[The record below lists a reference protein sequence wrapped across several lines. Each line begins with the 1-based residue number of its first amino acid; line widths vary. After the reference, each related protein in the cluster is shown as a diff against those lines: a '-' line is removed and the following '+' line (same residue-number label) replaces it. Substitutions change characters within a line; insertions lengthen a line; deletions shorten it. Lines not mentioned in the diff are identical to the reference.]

1 MQFLTPLGF
10 ALSALAIPI
19 LLLYMLK
26 LRRKQTRVSSTLL
39 WEKLLRDKQANA
51 PWQKLKRNL
60 LLFLQL
66 LILAVLVIALAR
78 PALQTKIVASG
89 SVIVMLDA
97 SASMN
102 ATDVTP
108 SRFEEARKSV
118 LTLINGLSS
127 DSAMTLILVAKTPQ
141 TLIASETDKSL
152 LKAALRGA
160 KAQVTQGAADWQAAF
175 ALAAGA
181 TRNGSASTVV
191 IVSDGGLPESGLPS
205 LPSEVRYIPIGHAD
219 DNLAISALALRASNG
234 VPQLFAE
241 VTNTSDVNRKV
252 LLSLY
257 LGNNLF
263 DARQLD
269 VPANSQKSVSLENL
283 PITTAIYKA
292 HISDPAEANTPLDSL
307 TLDDTAFAIYQSSA
321 ARRALLVSNGNLFLE
336 QLLASL
342 PGIQPFRALPAADGT
357 LQIPS
362 EPFDLYI
369 FDGYIP
375 AELPKSNLLLI
386 NPTTNPFFTVGET
399 IKEINNI
406 QVNENTLT
414 RYVDWK
420 TVHVLQAHKVAVPN
434 WANILI
440 EADSNPLV
448 FAGETNGQRLAVLT
462 FDLRESDLPLQ
473 IAYPILF
480 SNLIN
485 YLSPPSAFDSSQSLH
500 AGESLTIVPPTDAE
514 QVVIASPSNQTF
526 TLTAGQTLFSQT
538 NELGYYAVNFI
549 SKDSTKVEYFAVNL
563 FDASESDL
571 HPRETLQIGST
582 SVAPTVSQQIG
593 LQELWKWLA
602 GIALFVLMIEWQ
614 VFHRK
619 TLPSL
624 RGGALPPTLAPHAS
638 AGEQSP
644 SPRRG
649 LLREERPR
657 NDEINP

>member
-1 MQFLTPLGF
+1 MQFLTPLAF

-19 LLLYMLK
+19 ILLYMLK
-26 LRRKQTRVSSTLL
+26 LRRKQTLVSSTML
-39 WEKLLRDKQANA
+39 WEKLLREKQANA

-66 LILAVLVIALAR
+66 LILATLVFALAR
-78 PALQTKIVASG
+78 PALQTKVIASG

-102 ATDVTP
+102 AVDVKP

-118 LTLINGLSS
+118 QTLINGLSS
-127 DSAMTLILVAKTPQ
+127 DSSMTLILAAQTPQ

-152 LKAALRGA
+152 LKAALS
-160 KAQVTQGAADWQAAF
+160 KAQVSQGPADWQAAF

-181 TRNGSASTVV
+181 TRNSSSSTVV

-205 LPSEVRYIPIGHAD
+205 LPGEVRYVPIGQAD

-234 VPQLFAE
+234 IPQLFAE
-241 VTNTSDVNRKV
+241 VTNYSDADRKV

-257 LGNNLF
+257 LGNDLF

-269 VPANSQKSVSLENL
+269 LPANSKKSVSLENL

-292 HISDPAEANTPLDSL
+292 HISNPTEVNTPLDSL
-307 TLDDTAFAIYQSSA
+307 SLDDTAFAIYQSSA
-321 ARRALLVSNGNLFLE
+321 ARRALLVSQGNLFLE

-342 PGIQPFRALPAADGT
+342 SGIQPFRALPAADGT

-362 EPFDLYI
+362 EPFDLYV
-369 FDGYIP
+369 FDGYTP

-386 NPTTNPFFTVGET
+386 NPGTNPFFTVGET

-414 RYVDWK
+414 RYVNWK
-420 TVHVLQAHKVAVPN
+420 TVHVLQAHKVSAPN
-434 WANILI
+434 WMGVLI
-440 EADSNPLV
+440 ESNSNPLV
-448 FAGETNGQRLAVLT
+448 MAGETNGQRIAALT

-485 YLSPPSAFDSSQSLH
+485 YLAPPSAFDSSQSLQ
-500 AGESLTIVPPTDAE
+500 AGESLTIVQPTDAE
-514 QVVIASPSNQTF
+514 QVVIASPSNQAF
-526 TLTAGQTLFSQT
+526 TLATGQTLFSQT
-538 NELGYYAVNFI
+538 DELGYYAVNFV

-571 HPRETLQIGST
+571 HPRGTLQIGNT
-582 SVAPTVSQQIG
+582 SVASTISQQVG

-602 GIALFVLMIEWQ
+602 GFTLLILMIEWQ

-619 TLPSL
+619 SFS
-624 RGGALPPTLAPHAS
+624 R
-638 AGEQSP
+638 
-644 SPRRG
+644 
-649 LLREERPR
+649 
-657 NDEINP
+657 

>member
-10 ALSALAIPI
+10 ALSVLAIPI
-19 LLLYMLK
+19 ILLYMLK
-26 LRRKQTRVSSTLL
+26 LRRKQTQVSSTML
-39 WEKLLRDKQANA
+39 WEKLLKDRQANA

-66 LILAVLVIALAR
+66 LILAALIIALAR
-78 PALQTKIVASG
+78 PALQTKVVATG

-102 ATDVTP
+102 AVDVTP

-127 DSAMTLILVAKTPQ
+127 DSSLTLILVAKTPQ

-152 LKAALRGA
+152 LKAALS
-160 KAQVTQGAADWQAAF
+160 KAQVSQGAADWSAAF

-181 TRNGSASTVV
+181 TRNSASSTVV
-191 IVSDGGLPESGLPS
+191 IISDGGLPESGLPA
-205 LPSEVRYIPIGHAD
+205 LPGEVRYIPIGQAD

-257 LGNNLF
+257 LGNDLF

-269 VPANSQKSVSLENL
+269 IPANSRKSVSLENL
-283 PITTAIYKA
+283 PVATAIYKA
-292 HISDPAEANTPLDSL
+292 HISDPIESNKPLDSL
-307 TLDDTAFAIYQSSA
+307 ALDDTAFAIYQSSA
-321 ARRALLVSNGNLFLE
+321 ARRALLVSPGNLFLE

-342 PGIQPFRALPAADGT
+342 PGLQPFRALPAADGT
-357 LQIPS
+357 LQIPND
-362 EPFDLYI
+362 PFDLYI
-369 FDGYIP
+369 FDGTIP
-375 AELPKSNLLLI
+375 AELPNSNLLLI

-399 IKEINNI
+399 IKEIKDI
-406 QVNENTLT
+406 QVNENSLT

-420 TVHVLQAHKVAVPN
+420 TVHVLQARKVTVPS
-434 WANILI
+434 WANVLI
-440 EADSNPLV
+440 ESDSNPLV
-448 FAGETNGQRLAVLT
+448 FTGETNGQRLAVLT

-485 YLSPPSAFDSSQSLH
+485 YLAPPSAFDSSQSLS
-500 AGESLTIVPPTDAE
+500 AGESLTLVPPTDAE

-526 TLTAGQTLFSQT
+526 TLAAGQTLFSQT
-538 NELGYYAVNFI
+538 NELGYYAVNFV
-549 SKDSTKVEYFAVNL
+549 SKDATKVEYFAVNL
-563 FDASESDL
+563 FDESESDL
-571 HPRETLQIGST
+571 KPRETLQIGST
-582 SVAPTVSQQIG
+582 SVTPTVSEQVG

-602 GIALFVLMIEWQ
+602 GFALLVLMIEWQ
-614 VFHRK
+614 VFSK
-619 TLPSL
+619 ALK
-624 RGGALPPTLAPHAS
+624 RGGGKGGR
-638 AGEQSP
+638 GEKD
-644 SPRRG
+644 
-649 LLREERPR
+649 REKNREGGGG
-657 NDEINP
+657 E

>member
-26 LRRKQTRVSSTLL
+26 LRRTQTRVSSTLL

-51 PWQKLKRNL
+51 PWQKIKRNL

-66 LILAVLVIALAR
+66 LILAALVIALAR
-78 PALQTKIVASG
+78 PALQTKVLATG

-102 ATDVTP
+102 AVDVTP

-118 LTLINGLSS
+118 LSLINGLSS
-127 DSAMTLILVAKTPQ
+127 DSSMTLILVAKTPQ
-141 TLIASETDKSL
+141 TLIAAETDKSL
-152 LKAALRGA
+152 LKAALS
-160 KAQVTQGAADWQAAF
+160 KAQVSQASADWPAAF

-181 TRNGSASTVV
+181 TRNSANST
-191 IVSDGGLPESGLPS
+191 IIIISDGGLPESGLPA
-205 LPSEVRYIPIGHAD
+205 LPSEVRYIPIGKKD

-241 VTNTSDVNRKV
+241 VKNYSDANRTV

-257 LGNNLF
+257 LGNDLF

-269 VPANSQKSVSLENL
+269 IPANSQKSVSLENL
-283 PITTAIYKA
+283 PIASAIYKA
-292 HISDPAEANTPLDSL
+292 HISDPVDINTSLDSL
-307 TLDDTAFAIYQSSA
+307 ALDDTAFAIYQSSA
-321 ARRALLVSNGNLFLE
+321 ARRALLVSSGNLFLE

-362 EPFDLYI
+362 DPFDLYI

-375 AELPKSNLLLI
+375 AELPNSNLLLI
-386 NPTTNPFFTVGET
+386 NPTTNPFFEVGEI
-399 IKEINNI
+399 IKEIKDI

-420 TVHVLQAHKVAVPN
+420 TVHVLQAHKVTTPS
-434 WANILI
+434 WANVLI
-440 EADSNPLV
+440 ESDSNPLV
-448 FAGETNGQRLAVLT
+448 FTGETKGQRLAVLT

-485 YLSPPSAFDSSQSLH
+485 YLAPPSAFDSSQSLQ
-500 AGESLTIVPPTDAE
+500 AGESLTLVPPTDAE
-514 QVVIASPSNQTF
+514 RVVIASPSNKTF
-526 TLTAGQTLFSQT
+526 TLAAGQTLFSQT
-538 NELGYYAVNFI
+538 DELGYYAVNFVN
-549 SKDSTKVEYFAVNL
+549 KESTKVEYFAVNL
-563 FDASESDL
+563 FDTAESDL
-571 HPRETLQIGST
+571 HPREILQIGST
-582 SVAPTVSQQIG
+582 AVAPTISAQIG

-602 GIALFVLMIEWQ
+602 GFALLVLMIEWQ

-619 TLPSL
+619 PFKIRLK
-624 RGGALPPTLAPHAS
+624 A
-638 AGEQSP
+638 E
-644 SPRRG
+644 
-649 LLREERPR
+649 
-657 NDEINP
+657 

>member
-1 MQFLTPLGF
+1 VPFVSFVFKDLTMQFLTPLAF

-19 LLLYMLK
+19 ILLYMLK
-26 LRRKQTRVSSTLL
+26 LRRKQTQVSSTML
-39 WEKLLRDKQANA
+39 WEKLLKDRQANA

-66 LILAVLVIALAR
+66 LILAALVFALAR
-78 PALQTKIVASG
+78 PALQTKVVASG

-102 ATDVTP
+102 AVDVTP

-152 LKAALRGA
+152 LKDALS
-160 KAQVTQGAADWQAAF
+160 KAQATQGSADWSAAF

-181 TRNGSASTVV
+181 TRNGAASTVV
-191 IVSDGGLPESGLPS
+191 IVSDGGLPESGLPA
-205 LPSEVRYIPIGHAD
+205 LPSEVRYIPIGQAD

-241 VTNTSDVNRKV
+241 VTNTSDADRKV

-257 LGNNLF
+257 LGNDLF
-263 DARQLD
+263 DARQVD
-269 VPANSQKSVSLENL
+269 IPANSQKSVSLENL
-283 PITTAIYKA
+283 PISTAIYKA
-292 HISDPAEANTPLDSL
+292 HISDLTEASKPLDSL
-307 TLDDTAFAIYQSSA
+307 ALDDTAFAVYQSSA

-357 LQIPS
+357 LQIPN

-369 FDGYIP
+369 FDGTIP
-375 AELPKSNLLLI
+375 AELPNSNLLLI
-386 NPTTNPFFTVGET
+386 NPPTNPFFTVGET
-399 IKEINNI
+399 VKEIKNI
-406 QVNENTLT
+406 QVKENPLT

-420 TVHVLQAHKVAVPN
+420 TVHVLQADKATMPN
-434 WANILI
+434 WMNILI
-440 EADSNPLV
+440 ESDSTPLV
-448 FAGETNGQRLAVLT
+448 AAGEKNGQRIAALT

-480 SNLIN
+480 SNLID
-485 YLSPPSAFDSSQSLH
+485 YLAPPSAFDSSQSLQ
-500 AGESLTIVPPTDAE
+500 AGESLTLIPPTDAE
-514 QVVIASPSNQTF
+514 QVVISSPSNKTY
-526 TLTAGQTLFSQT
+526 TLAAGQTLFSQT
-538 NELGYYAVNFI
+538 DELGYYAVNFV
-549 SKDSTKVEYFAVNL
+549 SKDSTKVEYFAVTL
-563 FDASESDL
+563 FDKSESDL
-571 HPRETLQIGST
+571 NPRESLQIGSA
-582 SVAPTVSQQIG
+582 SIAPTASEQVG

-602 GIALFVLMIEWQ
+602 GFAVVILMIEWQ

-619 TLPSL
+619 PFMSL
-624 RGGALPPTLAPHAS
+624 RGGVLPPKQS
-638 AGEQSP
+638 ARDG
-644 SPRRG
+644 R
-649 LLREERPR
+649 LLREKHPR
-657 NDEINP
+657 NDI

>member
-1 MQFLTPLGF
+1 MQFLTPLAL

-19 LLLYMLK
+19 ILLYMLK
-26 LRRKQTRVSSTLL
+26 LRRKQTQVSSTIL
-39 WEKLLRDKQANA
+39 WEKLLREKQANA

-66 LILAVLVIALAR
+66 LILAALVAALAR
-78 PALQTKIVASG
+78 PALETKVITSG

-102 ATDVTP
+102 ATDVKP

-118 LTLINGLSS
+118 LALINGLTS
-127 DSAMTLILVAKTPQ
+127 DSAMTLILAAQTPQ

-152 LKAALRGA
+152 LKAALS
-160 KAQVTQGAADWQAAF
+160 KAEVTQGGADWSAAF

-181 TRNGSASTVV
+181 TRNGTASTVV
-191 IVSDGGLPESGLPS
+191 IVSDGGLPESGLPA
-205 LPSEVRYIPIGHAD
+205 LPSEVRYIPIGKSN
-219 DNLAISALALRASNG
+219 DNLAISALALRALKG

-241 VTNTSDVNRKV
+241 VTNTSGADRKV

-257 LGNNLF
+257 LGNELF

-269 VPANSQKSVSLENL
+269 IPANSQKSISLENL

-292 HISDPAEANTPLDSL
+292 HISDPAQTNKPLDSL
-307 TLDDTAFAIYQSSA
+307 SLDDTAFAIYQSSS
-321 ARRALLVSNGNLFLE
+321 ARRALLVSQGNLFLE

-342 PGIQPFRALPAADGT
+342 PGIQPFRALPAADGS

-369 FDGYIP
+369 FDGVLP
-375 AELPKSNLLLI
+375 AELPKANLLLI
-386 NPTTNPFFTVGET
+386 NPPANPFFTVGET
-399 IKEINNI
+399 VKDIKNI
-406 QVNENTLT
+406 QVNDHSLT

-420 TVHVLQAHKVAVPN
+420 TVHVLQAKKTTMPSWMNV
-434 WANILI
+434 LI
-440 EADSNPLV
+440 ESDSTPLV
-448 FAGETNGQRLAVLT
+448 AAGEKNGQRIAALT

-473 IAYPILF
+473 VAYPILF

-485 YLSPPSAFDSSQSLH
+485 FLAPPSAFDSSQSLS
-500 AGESLTIVPPTDAE
+500 AGETLALVPPTDAE
-514 QVVIASPSNQTF
+514 QIVIASPSDKAY
-526 TLTAGQTLFSQT
+526 TLAAGQTLFSET

-563 FDASESDL
+563 FDKSESDL
-571 HPRETLQIGST
+571 HPHEKLQIGSD
-582 SVAPTVSQQIG
+582 SVAPAASQQIG

-602 GIALFVLMIEWQ
+602 GFALVILMIEWQ

-619 TLPSL
+619 SF
-624 RGGALPPTLAPHAS
+624 RAVHS
-638 AGEQSP
+638 
-644 SPRRG
+644 R
-649 LLREERPR
+649 
-657 NDEINP
+657 

>member
-10 ALSALAIPI
+10 ALSVLAIPI
-19 LLLYMLK
+19 ILLYMLK
-26 LRRKQTRVSSTLL
+26 LRRKQTQVSSTLL
-39 WEKLLRDKQANA
+39 WEKLLKDRQANA

-66 LILAVLVIALAR
+66 LILAALIIALAR
-78 PALQTKIVASG
+78 PALQTKVVATG

-102 ATDVTP
+102 AVDVTP

-118 LTLINGLSS
+118 QTLINGLSS
-127 DSAMTLILVAKTPQ
+127 DSSLTLILVAKTPQ

-152 LKAALRGA
+152 LKAALS
-160 KAQVTQGAADWQAAF
+160 KAQVSQGAADWSAAF

-181 TRNGSASTVV
+181 TRNSASSTVV
-191 IVSDGGLPESGLPS
+191 IISDGGLPESGLPA
-205 LPSEVRYIPIGHAD
+205 LPGEVRYIPIGQAD

-257 LGNNLF
+257 LGNDLF

-269 VPANSQKSVSLENL
+269 IPANSRKSVSLENL
-283 PITTAIYKA
+283 PVATAIYKA
-292 HISDPAEANTPLDSL
+292 HISDPVESNKPLDSL
-307 TLDDTAFAIYQSSA
+307 ALDDTAFAIYQSSA
-321 ARRALLVSNGNLFLE
+321 ARRALLVSQGNLFLE

-342 PGIQPFRALPAADGT
+342 PGLQPFRALPAADGT
-357 LQIPS
+357 LQIPND
-362 EPFDLYI
+362 PFDLYI

-375 AELPKSNLLLI
+375 AELPNSNLLLI

-399 IKEINNI
+399 IKEIKDI
-406 QVNENTLT
+406 QVNENSLT

-420 TVHVLQAHKVAVPN
+420 TVHVLQARKVTAPS
-434 WANILI
+434 WANVLI
-440 EADSNPLV
+440 ESDSNPLV
-448 FAGETNGQRLAVLT
+448 FTGETNGQRLAVLT

-485 YLSPPSAFDSSQSLH
+485 YLAPPSAFDSSQSLS
-500 AGESLTIVPPTDAE
+500 AGESLTLVPPTDAE
-514 QVVIASPSNQTF
+514 QIVIASPSNQTF
-526 TLTAGQTLFSQT
+526 TLAAGQTLFSQT
-538 NELGYYAVNFI
+538 NELGYYAVNFV
-549 SKDSTKVEYFAVNL
+549 SKDATKVEYFAVNL
-563 FDASESDL
+563 FDESESDL
-571 HPRETLQIGST
+571 KPRETLQIGST
-582 SVAPTVSQQIG
+582 SVTPTVSEQVG

-602 GIALFVLMIEWQ
+602 GFALLVLMIEWQ
-614 VFHRK
+614 VFHRR
-619 TLPSL
+619 TFARPFENLSL
-624 RGGALPPTLAPHAS
+624 LKFKNFLTRITRI
-638 AGEQSP
+638 GE
-644 SPRRG
+644 
-649 LLREERPR
+649 
-657 NDEINP
+657 